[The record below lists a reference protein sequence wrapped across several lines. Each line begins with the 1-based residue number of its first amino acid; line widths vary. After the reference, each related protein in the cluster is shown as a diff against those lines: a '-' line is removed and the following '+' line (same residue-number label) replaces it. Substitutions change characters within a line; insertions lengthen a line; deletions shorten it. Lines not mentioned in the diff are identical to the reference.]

1 MKEFF
6 YLKLSIMLI
15 TIFLF
20 GSVSLYSQKISYGD
34 SASLGNG
41 TIKAWIKTD
50 SVNNPQSIGF
60 TLTEDVLTNLPAI
73 GTMIHLNLPKN
84 VSDTLFNHI
93 LFDWNPMGH
102 PPAGIYTLPHF
113 DLHFYIINKQKRLAI
128 PGGPDPIKVEP
139 RFVPPDYVSD
149 PTGVPQ
155 MGTHWTDTT
164 ASEFHGHVFDKTF
177 IYGYAKGKFSFYE
190 PMFTKTYLETHPHFT
205 GSIKQPAEF
214 QKEGYYPT
222 TYKIDYDSANHVYNF
237 EITDLVWHAAAAPS
251 GMPINRLQLWLR
263 ADTGLVFNGSKVSR
277 WKDQSGNG
285 NDAIESDTS
294 RQPEFVNN
302 VIDNKPVIRFD
313 GVNDRLGFTGSK
325 KMSQISLFIVFN
337 NKSGGSGPNPPGFVL
352 SLGPSGTFIANEHL
366 AIKMRGMDN
375 GDNDI
380 IVGTEDHND
389 YVVFTG
395 QNIAKYNEWRNI
407 NIVRDGTVSNT
418 TLRWNGVSAP
428 SSASG
433 ANISISVPLGD
444 STASGGGIGS
454 TDNFPDLGRVLA
466 KCDIAEIIVYDTVL
480 SASDRL
486 SIEKYLNDKYNIAV
500 TAVNDQI
507 SRSIPERFILYQ
519 NYPNP
524 FNPSTTIKFSIP
536 QASFVTLK
544 IYDILGREVTS
555 LVNEEKPAGNYNVE
569 FRGSNISSGV
579 YFYRLQAG
587 SFTETKKF
595 ILMR

>member
-1 MKEFF
+1 MKASSYF
-6 YLKLSIMLI
+6 KLSILLI
-15 TIFLF
+15 IISSFC
-20 GSVSLYSQKISYGD
+20 SASLYSQEISYGD

-41 TIKAWIKTD
+41 KIKAWIKTD

-60 TLTEDVLTNLPAI
+60 TLTEDVLTNLPAN

-84 VSDTLFNHI
+84 ASDTLFNHI

-113 DLHFYIINKQKRLAI
+113 DLHFYIINKQERLAI
-128 PGGPDPIKVEP
+128 PGGSDPIKVEP
-139 RFVPPDYVSD
+139 RFVPHDYVSD

-164 ASEFHGHVFDKTF
+164 APEFHGHVFDKTF
-177 IYGYAKGKFSFYE
+177 IYGYAKGNFCFYE
-190 PMFTKTYLETHPHFT
+190 PMFTKAYLETHPHFT

-237 EITDLVWHAAAAPS
+237 EITDLVWHDAAAPS
-251 GMPINRLQLWLR
+251 EIPITKLQLWLR
-263 ADTGLVFNGSKVSR
+263 DDTGLVFNGSKVSR
-277 WKDQSGNG
+277 WMDQSGNG
-285 NDAIESDTS
+285 NDAIETDTS
-294 RQPEFVNN
+294 RQPVLINN
-302 VIDNKPVIRFD
+302 VLNNKPVISFD

-325 KMSQISLFIVFN
+325 KMSQISLFMVFN
-337 NKSGGSGPNPPGFVL
+337 NRSGASGSNPPGFVL
-352 SLGPSGTFIANEHL
+352 SFGPGGPFVANEHF

-389 YVVFTG
+389 YVEFTG
-395 QNIAKYNEWRNI
+395 QDIAKYNEWRNI
-407 NIVRDGTVSNT
+407 FIVRDKTVSNT
-418 TLRWNGVSAP
+418 TLVWNGVSAP
-428 SSASG
+428 SSPSG
-433 ANISISVPLGD
+433 SNISISVPLGD

-454 TDNFPDLGRVLA
+454 TDNFPNLGRVLA

-500 TAVNDQI
+500 TAVDDQI
-507 SRSIPERFILYQ
+507 SQSIPERFILDQ

-555 LVNEEKPAGNYNVE
+555 LVNEEKTAGSYQIQFYAE
-569 FRGSNISSGV
+569 TLASGI
-579 YFYRLQAG
+579 YFYKIEAG
-587 SFTETKKF
+587 SYTQTKKMM
-595 ILMR
+595 LLR